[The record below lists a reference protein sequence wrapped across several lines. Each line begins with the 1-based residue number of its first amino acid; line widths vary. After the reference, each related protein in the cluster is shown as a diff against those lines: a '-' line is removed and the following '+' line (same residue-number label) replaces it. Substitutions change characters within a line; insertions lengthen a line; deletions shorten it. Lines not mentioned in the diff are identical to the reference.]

1 MRFLFACGGTAGHVN
16 PAVGVAGRIRE
27 LLPESEILFI
37 GALGK
42 MEMELV
48 PREGYEIRGVP
59 VSNLSRSL
67 SVEGIRHNIKFVSDL
82 IKSGPAC
89 RKIIEEFKPDVVI
102 GTGGYVCYPVLHE
115 AAKLGIPTVIH
126 EQNAYPGMTTK
137 ALAKHAECVMLA
149 VEDAKK
155 YLDRKDNCVFT
166 GNPVR
171 VSVLQAE
178 RDTVNITF
186 SGQRTTLTKVKAGN
200 FKVIADL
207 EGLKKGENVVRLR
220 VVGPD
225 NVTVESMSVQKIS
238 ITIDDLITVKKPVQ
252 TQIINQTSDDSEP
265 YIVQLSQENVAVEGA
280 ATLVNKVTGLL
291 ARVDAQKVENEMK
304 ALTIALIP
312 VDKSGKEVEGV
323 HLQTDKV
330 SVTTVMLNKK
340 TVPLSVP
347 IIGQEHDNL
356 EISYQVPKTI
366 TVKGTDAA
374 LAAISEVTCETV
386 DLSKVYDDTQ
396 IALKP
401 ILTDGVTVAT
411 DSGNLN
417 CDVTVKG
424 AETLT
429 LEFTESDIVIEDVT
443 EGLVPVVADCVIH
456 VSASGRTSVI
466 ETLNREDFTL
476 TASVKDL
483 DAGTHRVRLVCKT
496 AKDLADLEY
505 SPQEIEITISEEAG

>member
-1 MRFLFACGGTAGHVN
+1 
-16 PAVGVAGRIRE
+16 
-27 LLPESEILFI
+27 
-37 GALGK
+37 
-42 MEMELV
+42 
-48 PREGYEIRGVP
+48 
-59 VSNLSRSL
+59 
-67 SVEGIRHNIKFVSDL
+67 
-82 IKSGPAC
+82 
-89 RKIIEEFKPDVVI
+89 
-102 GTGGYVCYPVLHE
+102 
-115 AAKLGIPTVIH
+115 
-126 EQNAYPGMTTK
+126 
-137 ALAKHAECVMLA
+137 
-149 VEDAKK
+149 
-155 YLDRKDNCVFT
+155 
-166 GNPVR
+166 
-171 VSVLQAE
+171 
-178 RDTVNITF
+178 
-186 SGQRTTLTKVKAGN
+186 
-200 FKVIADL
+200 
-207 EGLKKGENVVRLR
+207 
-220 VVGPD
+220 
-225 NVTVESMSVQKIS
+225 
-238 ITIDDLITVKKPVQ
+238 
-252 TQIINQTSDDSEP
+252 
-265 YIVQLSQENVAVEGA
+265 
-280 ATLVNKVTGLL
+280 
-291 ARVDAQKVENEMK
+291 MK